1 MFLTYYKISIIV
13 TGVTG
18 LLRAKSQPRNTFKAL
33 PLLYFKHSVTAVTGL
48 CTRAH
53 GKKNSLANIFI
64 QIMNE
69 CIFPRVRENPRNT
82 CNTRNNLCF
91 YYIYYLFTRNNL
103 VTNRYLPVTKY

>member
-1 MFLTYYKISIIV
+1 MSLTYYKISIIV

-18 LLRAKSQPRNTFKAL
+18 LLRAKSLPRNTFKAL

-48 CTRAH
+48 CARAH
-53 GKKNSLANIFI
+53 GKKISLTNIFI

-69 CIFPRVRENPRNT
+69 CIFPRVRE
-82 CNTRNNLCF
+82 NTRNNLCF